1 MSHTRADNTQDE
13 GKVRVYFPYLFDEVC
28 EIDLSYTLEMVK
40 DSPFFDSEIEKVD
53 MTTGEKNG
61 RAFKRAVVWFKRLVI
76 SKEHERDFMAY
87 ERCTFSCAYGLRQNY
102 IPFMRYRETKNS
114 HKPVEVSTPE
124 PRKLTTTP
132 ETPTKTRRTRSVW
145 VDAVS
150 KKLFAEEPSWPSL
163 EAKTQSPFKKETRGE
178 LFGNLIYGLVSS
190 YIQMGM
196 TAPMTPES
204 FGKMAGRIT
213 GMFLDLEETEF
224 KALIQNMDVFG
235 ERYQEAVEVYNTK
248 ILGKEE

>member
-1 MSHTRADNTQDE
+1 MSHEQ
-13 GKVRVYFPYLFDEVC
+13 VRVYFPYLFDEVQAD
-28 EIDLSYTLEMVK
+28 DLSYTLEMVK
-40 DSPFFDSEIEKVD
+40 GSPFLGSDIEKVD
-53 MTTGEKNG
+53 MTTAEKNG
-61 RAFKRAVVWFKRLVI
+61 RAFKRAVVWFRRFVI
-76 SKEHERDFMAY
+76 SKEHERDFMEH
-87 ERCTFSCAYGLRQNY
+87 ERCTFSCEYGLRQNY
-102 IPFMRYRETKNS
+102 IPFIRYRETKNS

-124 PRKLTTTP
+124 PRKSVTTP
-132 ETPTKTRRTRSVW
+132 EAPTKTHRTRPRSAW

-150 KKLFAEEPSWPSL
+150 KKLFTEEPESSWPSL
-163 EAKTQSPFKKETRGE
+163 EASSPFKKETRGE

-213 GMFLDLEETEF
+213 GMFLELEETEF
-224 KALIQNMDVFG
+224 KALIQNMEVFG